1 MEDMDD
7 RVEIEMEITTMF
19 SINARKTKTIYVE
32 KSDWYAMSND
42 EQEKFMDEEM
52 QNFVAEQVCVDWSV
66 V

>member
-19 SINARKTKTIYVE
+19 SVHARTTKTIYVE

-52 QNFVAEQVCVDWSV
+52 QNFVAEQVCVNWSV
-66 V
+66 I